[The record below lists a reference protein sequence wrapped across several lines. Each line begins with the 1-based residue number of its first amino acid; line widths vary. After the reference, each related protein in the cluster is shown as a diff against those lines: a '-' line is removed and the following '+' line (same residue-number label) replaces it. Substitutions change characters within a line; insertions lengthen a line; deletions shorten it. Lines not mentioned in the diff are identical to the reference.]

1 MHLPLLRPV
10 RPLRVEG
17 RPQEIPEHRIPA
29 ASLDGISPYGH
40 LIDY

>member
-17 RPQEIPEHRIPA
+17 HPQEIPAHRIPA
-29 ASLDGISPYGH
+29 ASLDRISRYDH